1 MDNNAINII
10 ITIIVVV
17 AFIFIYVVLFT
28 SFFDN
33 FSTAKYEK
41 SIKIKK
47 KYNVETL
54 RLLKKICYQFRH
66 RSFDAWLAWLRIQ
79 ENDIQNI
86 ALNKL
91 IQHLNGDLI
100 EWDESVTPDIIMN
113 LTVFKGIKNLS
124 FIFPNLLTKI
134 KEASHNEL
142 VNQFLYYKSS
152 FIPFITLYPS
162 LGLEYL
168 EVEVEE
174 LINSEELGSTDK
186 KKFIVEQLK
195 RINTHFNEGRIYD
208 QTLTTLLVDIICNN
222 EEDSIVRWEAF
233 EVLGEFDPNEIHQ
246 ASLKILPV
254 ILEHCDEMDEVISQ
268 IFKSLIKDL
277 VKDVNKPEIFSI
289 FKESMNKPSLKPI
302 IITTLGNLLM
312 GINSLFNLEHL
323 FAIYKLDEDQGK
335 DLIKILAKRNT
346 LTETEIEFIEEP
358 QPKHVTYEDLIS
370 AKELSLDDLP
380 VPSFQKDYID
390 GLLKKIG
397 RTTFEK
403 KEGLDNSYESA
414 ILRGPNKYDKAYICR
429 LFCLLRNK
437 TFKHINIEK
446 IIADNKNDPGTA
458 LENQMKYEQERTMF
472 YISNIERIYS
482 SGIKDDNFDKHL
494 KKIKQILKVY
504 SSHKDYFLVSSSED
518 PLIMQEAGNN
528 YIDIQADN
536 IFKNIMD
543 FNLPGQYDQLKLL
556 ENMVQKMNKKR
567 IKDGEGIMNQLLAVA
582 KDRSMIE
589 GYYIA
594 AKFVKLLLVLFTE
607 YESIEPILNLEEKY
621 EFLLNE
627 ATKKKSKNKVK
638 S

>member
-1 MDNNAINII
+1 MDSNAINVI
-10 ITIIVVV
+10 ITIIIIA
-17 AFIFIYVVLFT
+17 AFIFVYLVLFT
-28 SFFDN
+28 SFLDN

-47 KYNVETL
+47 KYSVETL

-91 IQHLNGDLI
+91 IQHLNGDVI

-134 KEASHNEL
+134 KEASQTAL
-142 VNQFLYYKSS
+142 VNQFLYYKST

-174 LINSEELGSTDK
+174 LVNSDDLGSIDK
-186 KKFIVEQLK
+186 KKFIIEQLQ
-195 RINTHFNEGRIYD
+195 RINTHFKEGRIYD
-208 QTLTTLLVDIICNN
+208 QTLIDLLLDIICNN
-222 EEDSIVRWEAF
+222 KEDSIVRWEAF
-233 EVLGEFDPNEIHQ
+233 EILNEFDPNQIHQ

-254 ILEHCDEMDEVISQ
+254 IVQHSEGMDEVISQ

-277 VKDVNKPEIFSI
+277 VTDINKPEIFSI
-289 FKESMNKPSLKPI
+289 FMESLHKPSLRPVI
-302 IITTLGNLLM
+302 VTTLGNLLM
-312 GINSLFNLEHL
+312 GINSLFDMEHL
-323 FAIYKLDEDQGK
+323 FAIYKLDEDEGK

-346 LTETEIEFIEEP
+346 LTESEVEFIEEP
-358 QPKHVTYEDLIS
+358 QPKFLTYKDIITAEKLN
-370 AKELSLDDLP
+370 LDDLP

-390 GLLKKIG
+390 GLLKKIAK
-397 RTTFEK
+397 TPFEK
-403 KEGLDNSYESA
+403 KEGTGSTYESA
-414 ILRGPNKYDKAYICR
+414 MLRGPNKFDKIYICR
-429 LFCLLRNK
+429 LFCLLRNMA
-437 TFKHINIEK
+437 FKHIDLEK
-446 IIADNKNDPGTA
+446 MISENKNDLGTA
-458 LENQMKYEQERTMF
+458 LENQMKYEQEGTMF
-472 YISNIERIYS
+472 YISNIEQIY
-482 SGIKDDNFDKHL
+482 GKITPDEEFDKHL

-504 SSHKDYFLVSSSED
+504 SSNKDYFLISSSED
-518 PLIMQEAGNN
+518 PIIMQETGQIF
-528 YIDIQADN
+528 IDIQADN
-536 IFKNIMD
+536 IFKNILD

-556 ENMVQKMNKKR
+556 ESMIQKMNKKR
-567 IKDGEGIMNQLLAVA
+567 IRDGEGILNQLLALA
-582 KDRSMIE
+582 KDMSMIE
-589 GYYIA
+589 GYYTA
-594 AKFVKLLLVLFTE
+594 AKFAKLLLVLFTE

-627 ATKKKSKNKVK
+627 SKKRKSKQ
-638 S
+638 

>member
-1 MDNNAINII
+1 MDSNAINLI
-10 ITIIVVV
+10 ITIIVIA
-17 AFIFIYVVLFT
+17 AFIFVYLVLFT
-28 SFFDN
+28 SFLDN

-47 KYNVETL
+47 KYSVETL

-91 IQHLNGDLI
+91 IQHLNGDVI

-134 KEASHNEL
+134 KEASQTAL
-142 VNQFLYYKSS
+142 VNQFLYYKST

-174 LINSEELGSTDK
+174 LVNSDDLGSIDK
-186 KKFIVEQLK
+186 KKFIIEQLQ
-195 RINTHFNEGRIYD
+195 RINTHFKEGRIYD
-208 QTLTTLLVDIICNN
+208 QTLIDLLLDIICNN
-222 EEDSIVRWEAF
+222 KEDSIVRWEAF
-233 EVLGEFDPNEIHQ
+233 EILNEFDPNQIHQ

-254 ILEHCDEMDEVISQ
+254 IVQHSEGMDEVISQ

-277 VKDVNKPEIFSI
+277 VTDINKPEIFSI
-289 FKESMNKPSLKPI
+289 FMESLHKPSLRPVI
-302 IITTLGNLLM
+302 VTTLGNLLM
-312 GINSLFNLEHL
+312 GINSLFDMEHL
-323 FAIYKLDEDQGK
+323 FAIYKLDEDEGK

-346 LTETEIEFIEEP
+346 LTESEVEFIEEP
-358 QPKHVTYEDLIS
+358 QPKFLTYKDIITAEKLN
-370 AKELSLDDLP
+370 LDDLP

-390 GLLKKIG
+390 GLLKKIAK
-397 RTTFEK
+397 TPFEK
-403 KEGLDNSYESA
+403 KEGTGSTYESA
-414 ILRGPNKYDKAYICR
+414 MLRGPNKFDKIYICR
-429 LFCLLRNK
+429 LFCLLRNMA
-437 TFKHINIEK
+437 FKHIDLEK
-446 IIADNKNDPGTA
+446 MISENKNDLGTA
-458 LENQMKYEQERTMF
+458 LENQMKYEQEGTMF
-472 YISNIERIYS
+472 YISNIEQIY
-482 SGIKDDNFDKHL
+482 GKITPDEEFDKHL

-504 SSHKDYFLVSSSED
+504 SSNKDYFLISSSED
-518 PLIMQEAGNN
+518 PIIMQETGQIF
-528 YIDIQADN
+528 IDIQADN
-536 IFKNIMD
+536 IFKNILD

-556 ENMVQKMNKKR
+556 ESMIQKMNKKR
-567 IKDGEGIMNQLLAVA
+567 IRDGEGILNQLLALA
-582 KDRSMIE
+582 KDMSMIE
-589 GYYIA
+589 GYYTA
-594 AKFVKLLLVLFTE
+594 AKFTKLLLVLFTE

-627 ATKKKSKNKVK
+627 SKKRKSKQ
-638 S
+638 

>member
-1 MDNNAINII
+1 MDSNAINLI
-10 ITIIVVV
+10 ITIIVIA
-17 AFIFIYVVLFT
+17 AFIFVYLVLFT
-28 SFFDN
+28 SFLDN

-47 KYNVETL
+47 KYSVETL

-91 IQHLNGDLI
+91 IQHLNGDVI

-134 KEASHNEL
+134 KEASQTAL
-142 VNQFLYYKSS
+142 VNQFLYYKST

-174 LINSEELGSTDK
+174 LVNSDDLGSIDK
-186 KKFIVEQLK
+186 KKFIIEQLQ
-195 RINTHFNEGRIYD
+195 RINTHFKEGRIYD
-208 QTLTTLLVDIICNN
+208 QTLIDLLLDIICNN
-222 EEDSIVRWEAF
+222 KEDSIVRWEAF
-233 EVLGEFDPNEIHQ
+233 EILNEFDPNQIHQ

-254 ILEHCDEMDEVISQ
+254 IVQHSEGMDEVISQ

-277 VKDVNKPEIFSI
+277 VTDINKPEIFSI
-289 FKESMNKPSLKPI
+289 FMESLHKPSLRPVI
-302 IITTLGNLLM
+302 VTTLGNLLM
-312 GINSLFNLEHL
+312 GINSLFDMEHL
-323 FAIYKLDEDQGK
+323 FAIYKLDEDEGK

-346 LTETEIEFIEEP
+346 LTESEVEFIEEP
-358 QPKHVTYEDLIS
+358 QPKFLTYKDIITAEKLN
-370 AKELSLDDLP
+370 LDDLP

-390 GLLKKIG
+390 GLLKKIAK
-397 RTTFEK
+397 TPFEK
-403 KEGLDNSYESA
+403 KEGTGSTYESA
-414 ILRGPNKYDKAYICR
+414 MLRGPNKFDKIYICR
-429 LFCLLRNK
+429 LFCLLRNMA
-437 TFKHINIEK
+437 FKHIDLEK
-446 IIADNKNDPGTA
+446 MISENKNDLGTA
-458 LENQMKYEQERTMF
+458 LENQMKYEQEGTMF
-472 YISNIERIYS
+472 YISNIEQIY
-482 SGIKDDNFDKHL
+482 GKITPDEEFDKHL

-504 SSHKDYFLVSSSED
+504 SSNKDYFLISSSED
-518 PLIMQEAGNN
+518 PIIMQETGQIF
-528 YIDIQADN
+528 IDIQADN
-536 IFKNIMD
+536 IFKNILD

-556 ENMVQKMNKKR
+556 ESMIQKMNKKR
-567 IKDGEGIMNQLLAVA
+567 IRDGEGILNQLLALA
-582 KDRSMIE
+582 KDMSMIE
-589 GYYIA
+589 GYYTA
-594 AKFVKLLLVLFTE
+594 AKFAKLLLVLFTE

-627 ATKKKSKNKVK
+627 SKKRKSKQ
-638 S
+638 